1 MFTHDAGESVAVP
14 ISLDGR
20 PAPAL
25 VWTLNGDVIQS
36 STRRTLSNT
45 GLTISSVA
53 AEDAGEYVVTASN
66 VVNSTSTSFQLIV
79 RSTSS
84 SLSTLPRI
92 MLSVLLMMCTAVV
105 LY

>member
-1 MFTHDAGESVAVP
+1 MFTHVAGESVAVP

-20 PAPAL
+20 PTPAL
-25 VWTLNGDVIQS
+25 VWTLNGNVIQS

-79 RSTSS
+79 R
-84 SLSTLPRI
+84 
-92 MLSVLLMMCTAVV
+92 CK
-105 LY
+105 